1 MGAITASANVTV
13 NTIIGSHTGLGASVQ
28 TFLRTLSDGD
38 LIHDITIV
46 KKAAGNNYIAYIT
59 YET

>member
-1 MGAITASANVTV
+1 MGAITAASNLTV

-28 TFLRTLSDGD
+28 TFLRTLSNGD
-38 LIHDITIV
+38 IIHDITIV